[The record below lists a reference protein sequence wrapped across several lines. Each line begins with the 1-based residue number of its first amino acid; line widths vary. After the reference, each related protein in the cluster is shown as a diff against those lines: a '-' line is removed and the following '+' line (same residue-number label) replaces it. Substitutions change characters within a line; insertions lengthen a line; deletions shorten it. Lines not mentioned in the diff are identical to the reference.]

1 MVLPCG
7 LNDPCLVGSHIN
19 FRGTKGDIMKTEEIV
34 SEKIHFVA
42 WDIAD
47 VWSQEDLIE
56 ELQYLYTKLYEDYND
71 KDIKR
76 FIDFRYEDVITLRR
90 KQL

>member
-1 MVLPCG
+1 
-7 LNDPCLVGSHIN
+7 
-19 FRGTKGDIMKTEEIV
+19 MKKEEIDRLINV

-90 KQL
+90 KEYERPKFV

>member
-1 MVLPCG
+1 MTVEEMDRL
-7 LNDPCLVGSHIN
+7 IN
-19 FRGTKGDIMKTEEIV
+19 V

-76 FIDFRYEDVITLRR
+76 FIDFRYEEIKLVRR
-90 KQL
+90 NNAR